1 MGAVLRRLPKDVVL
15 QGKTTWQERAPK
27 ASTVARYTAALKRAG
42 AKFRAGV
49 ARSVRT
55 GGDTPRTVGTPS
67 SQLTAQ
73 RLGRG
78 QPASGQLG
86 SLGGLRSPH
95 ERGRAR
101 QQWRH
106 CHRIQSAGHPQHAR
120 CARYVSFF
128 ASRALSN
135 APLQTG
141 LEYSQNGSDIMG
153 LGQCLPFCRR

>member
-86 SLGGLRSPH
+86 SLGGLRSPMSVAAPGSSGGIATGSRVLDTLSTQGA
-95 ERGRAR
+95 RGMY
-101 QQWRH
+101 H
-106 CHRIQSAGHPQHAR
+106 
-120 CARYVSFF
+120 F
-128 ASRALSN
+128 
-135 APLQTG
+135 LQVV
-141 LEYSQNGSDIMG
+141 
-153 LGQCLPFCRR
+153 R